1 MMYSPGHNRA
11 RSLALS
17 VASSRVCA
25 FSTKCRLPSPSTLKM
40 LKGRGIQTPD
50 GDDLLGGTVKELSH
64 QFSELGTGCATYQGV
79 QRGFRGVG
87 FTRGESSGPWTA
99 SLTAMKSLTTS
110 WVFEESM
117 PIPINVCWRRLAKP
131 ALLVPV
137 LRITSTMHSRI
148 AVVWALFG
156 CLPINSRVSLSVKF
170 TTTGHGGRSLS
181 SANLIITCASPWLR

>member
-11 RSLALS
+11 ISPTLTLAY
-17 VASSRVCA
+17 SRVCA
-25 FSTKCRLPSPSTLKM
+25 SSTNSWLPSPRNLKM
-40 LKGRGIQTPD
+40 RKGRGIQTPD
-50 GDDLLGGTVKELSH
+50 GDDLLGGTVERLSH
-64 QFSELGTGCATYQGV
+64 QFSALGTGYATYQGV

-117 PIPINVCWRRLAKP
+117 PMLNNVCWRRLAKP

-156 CLPINSRVSLSVKF
+156 CLRINSRVSLFVKL
-170 TTTGHGGRSLS
+170 TTTGHGG
-181 SANLIITCASPWLR
+181 C